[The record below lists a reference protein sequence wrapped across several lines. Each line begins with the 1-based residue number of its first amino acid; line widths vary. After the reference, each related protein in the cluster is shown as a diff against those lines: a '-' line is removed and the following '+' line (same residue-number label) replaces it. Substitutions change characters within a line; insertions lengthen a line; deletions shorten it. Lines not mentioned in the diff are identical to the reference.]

1 MSFFLFRV
9 SKIIFETIKVLFL
22 FSRRSLLFPFN
33 VVSVI
38 FNQLRRYFN
47 RYSSFRFGSCFL
59 ESM

>member
-9 SKIIFETIKVLFL
+9 SKIIFETIKVFFL

-38 FNQLRRYFN
+38 FNQLHRYFN
-47 RYSSFRFGSCFL
+47 QYSSLRFGSYLL

>member
-22 FSRRSLLFPFN
+22 FSRISLLFPFN

-38 FNQLRRYFN
+38 FNQLHRYFN
-47 RYSSFRFGSCFL
+47 QYSSLRFGSCLL